1 MDNDQE
7 KAWKKAEKSIHT
19 ERVRLLESPRL
30 ELLALLK
37 QARENIIVLLADT
50 PTDYQK
56 WRLPELLKEIERVL
70 DALGDASSRA
80 VAEATNKAWAGGL
93 AAIDEPLAA
102 AGFKATLPH
111 LDTGQLMAMRVFMV
125 DRIADISVAAASR
138 IRQEIGLAGIGSQ
151 SIHDTMMR
159 VTEILGEG
167 SKTRAT
173 TIVRT
178 ELSRVWAYASHERA
192 LQSGRIGVEMD
203 KIWRRS
209 GKKFSRLTH
218 DIADGQRV
226 PVNKSFT
233 VGTVKIRFPHDPKA
247 PAAEVINCGCIALYR
262 PRNIEGTLP
271 DSRPF
276 TAEEIS
282 ANPYKADL
290 EELRKQRVSAAKN

>member
-7 KAWKKAEKSIHT
+7 KAWKKAEKSAHS
-19 ERVRLLESPRL
+19 ERVRLLESTRS
-30 ELLALLK
+30 ELLDLLK
-37 QARENIIVLLADT
+37 KSRDDIIVLLADT
-50 PTDYQK
+50 PTDYQQ
-56 WRLPELLKEIERVL
+56 WRLPALLKEIERVL
-70 DALGDASSRA
+70 NGLGEASGR
-80 VAEATNKAWAGGL
+80 VIAEAASKAWAGGL
-93 AAIDEPLAA
+93 TAIDEPLSA

-125 DRIADISVAAASR
+125 ERIADISVAAASK

-151 SIHDTMMR
+151 SINDTMTR

-226 PVNKSFT
+226 PVNKPFI
-233 VGTVKIRFPHDPKA
+233 VGTVNIRFPHDPKA

-276 TAEEIS
+276 TVEEIS

-290 EELRKQRVSAAKN
+290 EELRKQRVGTSTN